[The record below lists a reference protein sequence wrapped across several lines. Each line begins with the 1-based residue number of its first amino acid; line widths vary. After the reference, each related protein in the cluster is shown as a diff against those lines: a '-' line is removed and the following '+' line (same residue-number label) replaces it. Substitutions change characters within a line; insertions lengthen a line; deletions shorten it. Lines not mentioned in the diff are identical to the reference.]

1 MKIMKFR
8 EWINNNITEAGNSAS
23 EVIWRK
29 DGNAKIGEFEV
40 KSNKTGNK
48 SEFTIVINKKEKHK
62 GHIIKDIEIY
72 EFKFYDSDGNIELV
86 NNMEFVLGVAPTI
99 KKEFSNLLD
108 TKPEAVIFSAD
119 KKEKSRVKHYN
130 KFAEKI
136 ANEYN
141 YEIFYK
147 TAISSPDD
155 EYVLVR
161 KDKIQD
167 FKMNFVTTKI

>member
-1 MKIMKFR
+1 MISFK
-8 EWINNNITEAGNSAS
+8 EWLNKNITEAGNSAS
-23 EVIWRK
+23 DVVWRK

-40 KSNKTGNK
+40 ISNKTGKK

-72 EFKFYDSDGNIELV
+72 EFKFYDAEGNIELV
-86 NNMEFVLGVAPTI
+86 NNMEFVLGVGPTI

-108 TKPEAVIFSAD
+108 NKPEAVIFTAD
-119 KKEKSRVKHYN
+119 KKEKSRVKHYD
-130 KFAEKI
+130 KFADKI
-136 ANEYN
+136 AKEYD

-147 TAISSPDD
+147 TAITSSDD

-167 FKMNFVTTKI
+167 FKNNFITTKI